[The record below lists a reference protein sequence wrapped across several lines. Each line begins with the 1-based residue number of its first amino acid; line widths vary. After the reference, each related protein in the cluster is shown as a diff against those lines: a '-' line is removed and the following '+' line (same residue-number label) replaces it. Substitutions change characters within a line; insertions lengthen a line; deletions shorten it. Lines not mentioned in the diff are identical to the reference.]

1 VGGELNERCGHRIL
15 LDTNILIGV
24 LNGTLDPRRIAR
36 RGIVVLSAVTVMEIY
51 ALAGM
56 SDIEQHRIDSALA
69 MVEVMPVDVVVAK
82 RAGMLARTRP
92 RRKSDLLIAATA
104 IVHGLPMITKNI
116 RDFRE
121 IPGLALLSA

>member
-1 VGGELNERCGHRIL
+1 VANRIL